1 MNQNNFVNLTNQF
14 EYIEWIID
22 RTPDYNLTQNT
33 EIIYPTYNINNQSLH
48 NTIQLNH
55 QEDFNHLDDFIPFVS
70 HSVNRISI
78 ETEVRE
84 INVLEKEKF
93 CCICYETKNSEEIS
107 QINCSHKF
115 CGTCIVDLISVNKTN
130 SCCPLCREK
139 ICRITFQR
147 QLDEDDFQ
155 DLMEIH

>member
-22 RTPDYNLTQNT
+22 RTPDYNLTQYNLTQNT
-33 EIIYPTYNINNQSLH
+33 EIIYPISTINNESLQ
-48 NTIQLNH
+48 NTIQ
-55 QEDFNHLDDFIPFVS
+55 FNHGDDFIPFAS
-70 HSVNRISI
+70 NSVKRISI

-93 CCICYETKNSEEIS
+93 CCICYENKNSEEIS

-115 CGTCIVDLISVNKTN
+115 CGTCIVDLISVNKTK

-139 ICRITFQR
+139 ICHIIFQR

>member
-33 EIIYPTYNINNQSLH
+33 EISYPISTINNESVH
-48 NTIQLNH
+48 NSIQ
-55 QEDFNHLDDFIPFVS
+55 FNHGDDFISFAS
-70 HSVNRISI
+70 HSVEHISI
-78 ETEVRE
+78 ETEVHE

-139 ICRITFQR
+139 ICHIIFQR